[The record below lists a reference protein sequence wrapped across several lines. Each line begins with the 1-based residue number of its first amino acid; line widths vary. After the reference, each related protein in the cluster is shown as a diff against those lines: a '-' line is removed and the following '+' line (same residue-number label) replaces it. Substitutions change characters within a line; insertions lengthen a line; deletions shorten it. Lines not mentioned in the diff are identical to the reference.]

1 MTTISFSENHESKF
15 VAFEDGKAL
24 ASLGD
29 PHGEAL
35 KWVYSLGAFPTKH
48 VVVVGLGS
56 GFHISALADLDPSL
70 KITVVDSRESL
81 VSVFKS
87 QFPELKDRVHV
98 LIASN
103 NADLMSSQLFHEVI
117 EDRAYVLS
125 FRECWGMQAPLFSGF
140 FAHLSGRSVDSVKT
154 HLEDFGINMKALYLD
169 SDKAKL
175 LSIKDVLPV
184 IEASTVAEQ
193 KKQLFRVL
201 GELVK

>member
-15 VAFEDGKAL
+15 VAFEEGKTL
-24 ASLGD
+24 ASLRD

-56 GFHISALADLDPSL
+56 GFHVSALADLDPNL
-70 KITVVDSRESL
+70 KITVVDSREPL

-103 NADLMSSQLFHEVI
+103 KDDLMSSQLFHEVI
-117 EDRAYVLS
+117 LDRAFVLS
-125 FRECWGMQAPLFSGF
+125 FRECWGMQAALFSEF
-140 FAHLSGRSVDSVKT
+140 FAHLTGRSVDSVKI

-169 SDKAKL
+169 SDSAKL

-184 IEASTVAEQ
+184 IEASVLAEQ
-193 KKQLFRVL
+193 KKQLFRAL